1 MVGGYVS
8 EVDDKSMILAHPPS
22 LIVPEDSRVG
32 GHFYDSCE
40 DDVGRG
46 CQVLSAKIIKMIA
59 GCVN

>member
-1 MVGGYVS
+1 MVGGNVS
-8 EVDDKSMILAHPPS
+8 AVDDKSMILVHPPS

-40 DDVGRG
+40 DDVDRG
-46 CQVLSAKIIKMIA
+46 WRVPSAKIIKMIV